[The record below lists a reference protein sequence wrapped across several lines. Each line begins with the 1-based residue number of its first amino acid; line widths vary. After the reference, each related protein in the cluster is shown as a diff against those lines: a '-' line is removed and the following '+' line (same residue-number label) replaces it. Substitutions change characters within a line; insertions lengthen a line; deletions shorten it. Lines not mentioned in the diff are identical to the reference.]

1 MGGYNTWDE
10 ARALHK
16 DADSNGSHIPTEDST
31 ADMYEAPTSPVS
43 IYDDASISFYNDIP
57 NDFAL
62 NTFNVTPSLLC
73 TPKLTN
79 RLPSDVVL
87 SWSNISYEI
96 EAGINRSNMSTT
108 RTILTQV
115 SGQVRASETIAI
127 IGSSGA
133 GKTTLL
139 NALSGR
145 IVGGHLT
152 GEILY
157 RGNHR
162 NAATF
167 KQDTS
172 YVKQD
177 DLMHPLL
184 TVEETLTFAARLR
197 LPNSQYSTHEK
208 SKRVSNIIKQ
218 LRLGSVRGAQI
229 GSIKT
234 ARGISGGER
243 KRVSIGT
250 ELLTDPR
257 LLFLDEPTSGLDSNS
272 SQQVVELVKKIAK
285 ERNIA
290 VLMTIHQPS
299 ARIFNTFDKVILLS
313 QGHLVYFG
321 PTSTAIEYFGSIGYR
336 CPVHENPADYFV
348 DLMTLDY
355 RNERVLAESKSRV
368 SMLVYSFIR
377 YKTKRLYSEQ
387 GNEHSSLILS
397 DKDVVSATQISEIQ
411 PSLLPQAEPQQA
423 LSCGSR
429 NGWIHEYRTLVK
441 RDWVNVLRNRPYLF
455 SQLIQSLFT
464 GLIVGFM
471 FFYLKHDSI
480 SVQNRMGILYTIAL
494 NATFP
499 VIMPALQAFFEER
512 DIMLRERAAGVYRAT
527 AFYMSKVTTFVPI
540 ALVCGVIF
548 TMGVY
553 FISHLSFGASKFF
566 TALGVFSC
574 LNVVS
579 ISFMLMI
586 GCAVKSMDI
595 AFVVAPAIVIIELL
609 FGGLIANPTTITP
622 ALKWVRWINPVY
634 YTYAA
639 LVKNEFA
646 GQTFDCTTQG
656 TQCYTTGEQV
666 IRVYGMDRFD
676 ILHYALF
683 LLLMAAVFN
692 AIGYA
697 LLRWKSMPKY
707 IAGKISNG
715 RVSVG

>member
-1 MGGYNTWDE
+1 MGYNTSE
-10 ARALHK
+10 ESKILR
-16 DADSNGSHIPTEDST
+16 SYRESGGSHVRTEDST
-31 ADMYEAPTSPVS
+31 ANIYDATVSPIS

-62 NTFNVTPSLLC
+62 NTFDVAPDLLR
-73 TPKLTN
+73 TPKISCGV
-79 RLPSDVVL
+79 PKEVVL
-87 SWSNISYEI
+87 LWDNLSYEI
-96 EAGINRSNMSTT
+96 EAGINSIRTAAS
-108 RTILTQV
+108 RTILSQV
-115 SGQVRASETIAI
+115 SGQVRAGETIAI

-145 IVGGHLT
+145 IVGGHLS

-157 RGNHR
+157 RGER
-162 NAATF
+162 RDADTF
-167 KQDTS
+167 KQETS
-172 YVKQD
+172 YVQQD
-177 DLMHPLL
+177 DLVHPLL
-184 TVEETLTFAARLR
+184 TIEETLVYASRLR
-197 LPNSQYSTHEK
+197 LSNSQYSTQEK
-208 SKRVSNIIKQ
+208 NRRVSSIIKQ

-250 ELLTDPR
+250 ELLTDPQ

-272 SQQVVELVKKIAK
+272 SQQVVELVKSIAREK
-285 ERNIA
+285 DIA

-321 PTSTAIEYFGSIGYR
+321 PTSSAIEYFANIGYR

-355 RNERVLAESKSRV
+355 RSERVLAESKSRV
-368 SMLVYSFIR
+368 AILVYNFIR

-387 GNEHSSLILS
+387 EGNLDSCLMLS
-397 DKDVVSATQISEIQ
+397 DKDATETQVSDMLSPEQAQAGK
-411 PSLLPQAEPQQA
+411 PRLP
-423 LSCGSR
+423 GKSR
-429 NGWIHEYRTLVK
+429 NSRMHEYKTLVR
-441 RDWVNVLRNRPYLF
+441 RDWVNVLRNRPYLV
-455 SQLIQSLFT
+455 SQVMQSLVT

-480 SVQNRMGILYTIAL
+480 SIQNRMGILYTIAL

-499 VIMPALQAFFEER
+499 IIMPALQAFFEER
-512 DIMLRERAAGVYRAT
+512 DIMLRERSAGVYGAT

-540 ALVCGVIF
+540 ALICGVIF
-548 TMGVY
+548 TTGVY
-553 FISHLSFGASKFF
+553 FISHLTFSAPKFF

-586 GCAVKSMDI
+586 GSAVKSMDI

-609 FGGLIANPTTITP
+609 FGGLIANPTTISP

-639 LVKNEFA
+639 LVKNEFSGKVFECA
-646 GQTFDCTTQG
+646 PG

-666 IRVYGMDRFD
+666 IHVNGMDRFS
-676 ILHYALF
+676 ILQDTLF
-683 LLLMAAVFN
+683 LLLIAAVFN
-692 AIGYA
+692 VVAYA
-697 LLRWKSMPKY
+697 LLRWRSMPKY
-707 IAGKISNG
+707 ILI
-715 RVSVG
+715 

>member
-1 MGGYNTWDE
+1 MSLNTCEE
-10 ARALHK
+10 AKNLHSPHK
-16 DADSNGSHIPTEDST
+16 SGSGSGSGSSHIPTEDST
-31 ADMYEAPTSPVS
+31 ANMYDATMSHVS
-43 IYDDASISFYNDIP
+43 IYDDASVSFYNDIP

-62 NTFNVTPSLLC
+62 NTFNVASDLLC
-73 TPKLTN
+73 TPKLA
-79 RLPSDVVL
+79 RAPPKEVVL
-87 SWSNISYEI
+87 SWDNLSYEI
-96 EAGINRSNMSTT
+96 EAGINNSNMTAT
-108 RTILTQV
+108 RTILSQV

-152 GEILY
+152 GEIIY
-157 RGNHR
+157 RGTHR
-162 NAATF
+162 NAETF
-167 KQDTS
+167 KRDTS

-184 TVEETLTFAARLR
+184 TVEETLTFASRLR
-197 LPNSQYSTHEK
+197 LPNNHYSIHEK
-208 SKRVSNIIKQ
+208 NKRVSSIIKQ

-229 GSIKT
+229 GSVKT

-272 SQQVVELVKKIAK
+272 SQQVVELVKTIAR

-299 ARIFNTFDKVILLS
+299 ARIFNTFDKIILLS

-321 PTSTAIEYFGSIGYR
+321 PTSTAIEYFANIGYQ

-368 SMLVYSFIR
+368 SILVYNFIR
-377 YKTKRLYSEQ
+377 YKAKRLYDGQ
-387 GNEHSSLILS
+387 NNVGSSLILG
-397 DKDVVSATQISEIQ
+397 DKDVSETQISDIQ
-411 PSLLPQAEPQQA
+411 PSSLPLPQTESLH
-423 LSCGSR
+423 LSQNSR
-429 NGWIHEYRTLVK
+429 NSWMHEYKTLVK
-441 RDWVNVLRNRPYLF
+441 RDWVNILRNRPYLV
-455 SQLIQSLFT
+455 SQLMQSLFT

-499 VIMPALQAFFEER
+499 IIMPALQAFFEER

-527 AFYMSKVTTFVPI
+527 AFYMSKITTFAPI

-548 TMGVY
+548 TTGVY
-553 FISHLSFGASKFF
+553 FISRLSFGASKFF

-586 GCAVKSMDI
+586 GSAVKSMDV

-609 FGGLIANPTTITP
+609 FGGLIANPTTITA

-639 LVKNEFA
+639 LVKNEFS
-646 GQTFDCTTQG
+646 GQTFSCAPG

-666 IRVYGMDRFD
+666 IHVYGMDRFS
-676 ILHYALF
+676 ILQDSLF
-683 LLLMAAVFN
+683 LLLIAAVFN
-692 AIGYA
+692 IVGYA

-707 IAGKISNG
+707 ILL
-715 RVSVG
+715 